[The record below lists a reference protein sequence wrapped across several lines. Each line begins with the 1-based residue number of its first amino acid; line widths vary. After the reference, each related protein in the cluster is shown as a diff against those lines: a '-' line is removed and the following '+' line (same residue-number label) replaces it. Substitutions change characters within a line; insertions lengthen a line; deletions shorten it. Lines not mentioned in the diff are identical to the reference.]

1 MKKSLP
7 IAGTCI
13 ALALCVG
20 MTACVPQPV
29 ERESGQTAAEA
40 ASPLENE
47 NSAPAAV
54 IEPIP
59 VASDE
64 ATRVAGTVTV
74 NASSEVKAVP
84 DRASFSVDVVV
95 QGETAEDAQSAA
107 SEPVDAV
114 MAALSKLGIEDKS
127 IQTTYTGVSP
137 LYDWSGETQRIV
149 GYESRTSIT
158 VSDVAV
164 DDVTAAMEAC
174 VTAGATS
181 TSGPNYYASSYDDA
195 YAQALAQAIEAS
207 RAKAA
212 VMAEAAGVSLGE
224 VVSITEGYQNTSY
237 RYVESAAA
245 MEMAVTA
252 DEAGAGAAK
261 LAPGEVSIEA
271 QVTVT
276 YALG

>member
-7 IAGTCI
+7 IVGTCI

-29 ERESGQTAAEA
+29 EKESGQTAAEA

-54 IEPIP
+54 VEPIP

-195 YAQALAQAIEAS
+195 YAKALAQAIEAS
-207 RAKAA
+207 RAKAS

-245 MEMAVTA
+245 MEMAVTV

>member
-54 IEPIP
+54 VEPIP

-207 RAKAA
+207 RVKAA

-245 MEMAVTA
+245 MEMAVTV

>member
-29 ERESGQTAAEA
+29 EKESGQTAAEA

-54 IEPIP
+54 VEPIP

-107 SEPVDAV
+107 SESVDAV

-174 VTAGATS
+174 ITAGATS

>member
-7 IAGTCI
+7 IAGACI

-54 IEPIP
+54 VEPIP

-237 RYVESAAA
+237 RYAESAAA

>member
-54 IEPIP
+54 VEPIP

-245 MEMAVTA
+245 MEMAMTA

>member
-54 IEPIP
+54 VEPIP

-245 MEMAVTA
+245 MEMDVTV
-252 DEAGAGAAK
+252 DEADAGAAK

>member
-29 ERESGQTAAEA
+29 EKESGQTSAEA

-54 IEPIP
+54 VEPIP

>member
-54 IEPIP
+54 VEPIP

-207 RAKAA
+207 RAKAS